1 MRILIVKLSSLG
13 DVIQTLPILH
23 DLSRAVP
30 QVKLDW
36 VIEEAFASLL
46 QGLPG
51 LDRVLVYGQRRWR
64 KRPFDA
70 AVRAERRA
78 FFEHLRQHA
87 YDVVIDAQGL
97 IKSAWVARQAS
108 LAPGGFSVTF
118 GNRSELCS
126 FEWPV
131 RLMLNR
137 SVPMPWQVHAVQR
150 TRLLAA
156 GALSYER
163 AAFMAQPPVY
173 PFGPLA
179 ALTNRTGV
187 WLSHGTTRAD
197 NQWPRAHWLALA
209 RRLIEA
215 GESVLIPQAS
225 ATEAAWA
232 HSLTEELGPQA
243 QVLPRLQLGALWPQ
257 MAHARGVVSVDSG
270 LGHLAVALDLPVVQL
285 FSQDRIRR
293 AGPIGRAHQ
302 MAIGGDHVPDV
313 DEAWQAWQRCL
324 SAASPARQR
333 AP

>member
-1 MRILIVKLSSLG
+1 
-13 DVIQTLPILH
+13 
-23 DLSRAVP
+23 VP

-46 QGLPG
+46 RGLPG
-51 LDRVLVYGQRRWR
+51 LDRVLVYAQRRWR

-70 AVRAERRA
+70 AVRAERHA
-78 FFEHLRQHA
+78 FFEQLRQSS

-97 IKSAWVARQAS
+97 MKSAWVARQAR

-118 GNRSELCS
+118 GNRSELCAY
-126 FEWPV
+126 EWPV

-156 GALSYER
+156 GALRYEA

-179 ALTNRTGV
+179 GRIDRAGV

-197 NQWPRAHWLALA
+197 NQWPRSHWLALA

-225 ATEAAWA
+225 ATEEAWA
-232 HSLTEELGPQA
+232 QSLAEELGPQA
-243 QVLPRLQLGALWPQ
+243 QVLPRLQLGALWPR
-257 MAHARGVVSVDSG
+257 MADARGVVSVDSG

-302 MAIGGDHVPDV
+302 VAIGGDHVPSV
-313 DEAWQAWQRCL
+313 DETWQAWQGCL
-324 SAASPARQR
+324 SAAWPAPGS